1 MNAEQIFR
9 EILRFVRDLD
19 LDYLEFLDVSGE
31 TTEEVLQEIGHSA
44 NKFERVNIRLVLN
57 HTL

>member
-9 EILRFVRDLD
+9 EILRFVRDPD